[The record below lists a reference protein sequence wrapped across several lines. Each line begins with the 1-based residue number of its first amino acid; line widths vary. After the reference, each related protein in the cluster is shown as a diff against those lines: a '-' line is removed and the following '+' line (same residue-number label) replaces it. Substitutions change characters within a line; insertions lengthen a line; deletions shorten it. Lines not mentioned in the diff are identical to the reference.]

1 VTISRVE
8 AFPLEYQEPNDNDA
22 TRYIILCRI
31 ETTDGVVGWGE
42 AITQF
47 AESTRSTAV
56 LIDGLADILVGR
68 DPLRINEIWD
78 ELTRRTWWYGYEG
91 GIASFAISAIDV
103 ALWDVKGKIL
113 GQPVSTLIGGQVRD
127 RLPAIA
133 STHAFHASLD
143 YEIERHGRY
152 VTEGGYQGVKVGM
165 GKKGEARL
173 GYDYDRDVAFVAGVR
188 AAIGADA
195 KLMMDRGQ
203 SLDWDVAAAIKR
215 TQAFADHGL
224 FWMEEPLEP
233 TDEAGFKRL
242 RQHVSCLI
250 GTAEREF
257 TPRGYRRVIESGI
270 VDVVGFDPGRAG
282 GITGGLKV
290 IALVEAADL
299 WFNAHAWS
307 SAVTSAASLALSAST
322 RRCLL
327 FEFKPIANPM
337 QDELVTEPLRQ
348 HDGWAYAPQQPGLG
362 IEVVEEVVRRYQL
375 S

>member
-1 VTISRVE
+1 LPIK
-8 AFPLEYQEPNDNDA
+8 
-22 TRYIILCRI
+22 
-31 ETTDGVVGWGE
+31 
-42 AITQF
+42 
-47 AESTRSTAV
+47 
-56 LIDGLADILVGR
+56 
-68 DPLRINEIWD
+68 EIWD
-78 ELTRRTWWYGYEG
+78 ELVRRTWWYGYEG

-103 ALWDVKGKIL
+103 ALWDVKGKVL
-113 GQPVSTLIGGQVRD
+113 GQPVSALIGGQVRA

-133 STHAFHASLD
+133 STHAFNASLD

-152 VTEGGYQGVKVGM
+152 VTEEGYQGVKVGM
-165 GKKGEARL
+165 GKKGDARL
-173 GYDYDRDVAFVAGVR
+173 GYEYDRDVAFVAGLR
-188 AAIGADA
+188 AAMGEDA

-203 SLDWDVAAAIKR
+203 SLEWDVATAIRR
-215 TQAFADHGL
+215 TQAFAEQGL

-233 TDEAGFKRL
+233 TDVGGFKHL

-290 IALVEAADL
+290 IALVEAADV

-307 SAVTSAASLALSAST
+307 SAVTTAASLALSAST

-327 FEFKPIANPM
+327 FEFKPIPNPM
-337 QDELVTEPLRQ
+337 QDELVTTPFRQ
-348 HDGWAYAPQQPGLG
+348 RDGWASAPQEPGLG
-362 IEVVEEVVRRYQL
+362 IEIIDDVVQRYL
-375 S
+375 LT